1 MFSGHALP
9 DSDGAEPLPL
19 VIQEYNGE
27 RYLNRQKE
35 KNGKITFFS
44 NITEY
49 INNLIQCVWFDSI
62 VFY

>member
-1 MFSGHALP
+1 MFSGHALS

-49 INNLIQCVWFDSI
+49 INNLIQYV
-62 VFY
+62 